1 MTSIVMSNKPSLRA
15 RVGVPLG
22 FRVSA
27 EASLGSTIIFL
38 AMTKAFPGL
47 TQLKTSPN
55 YQNAR
60 KQAAHLEGMVK
71 YGYRADGRT
80 H

>member
-1 MTSIVMSNKPSLRA
+1 MTSIVMSKRPSLRA
-15 RVGVPLG
+15 SVGALLG
-22 FRVSA
+22 FKDSA
-27 EASLGSTIIFL
+27 GICFGSTASFL

-47 TQLKTSPN
+47 TQFKTSPS

-71 YGYRADGRT
+71 YESRAT
-80 H
+80 IL